1 MDFDRLRALVWT
13 IDEGSVTAAALRL
26 HRTQPAVTR
35 LLRTLEESVGRPL
48 IDRSARPLVPTPAGR
63 QVIETARQILQMAD
77 TLMAPGGAEPV
88 PRLALRIGMS
98 RSLLWHLNG
107 HAFAS
112 PPKHLRELDYRIR
125 SGPGSDI
132 YRAFCRKEID
142 CAAVLMPLDWCPSIR
157 CSTALVREERL
168 VMIAPKKTRR
178 AANDDGAAEANGDRW
193 ILNPDGCGVR
203 DALIKA
209 LARQGQRLQV
219 RYEVDAAP
227 QDHIA
232 MVAAGLGVSVVP
244 AATLRH
250 HPQSSAVMKCA
261 LDDERLV
268 MGVWLLASEAVAA
281 IDGLA
286 THLRRVLG
294 GAVARSLRPP
304 VERSDAVPRVA

>member
-63 QVIETARQILQMAD
+63 RVIETARQILQMAD

-88 PRLALRIGMS
+88 PRLALRLGMS
-98 RSLLWHLNG
+98 RSLLWHLSG
-107 HAFAS
+107 HLFAS

-125 SGPGSDI
+125 TGPGSDI

-142 CAAVLMPLDWCPSIR
+142 CAAILMPLDWCPSIR
-157 CSTALVREERL
+157 CSVTLVREERL
-168 VMIAPKKTRR
+168 VMIAPKRSRKTG
-178 AANDDGAAEANGDRW
+178 AGNDSSEAGGHPW
-193 ILNPDGCGVR
+193 ILNHDGCGVR
-203 DALIKA
+203 DALAKA
-209 LARQGQRLQV
+209 LARQGHRLQV

-232 MVAAGLGVSVVP
+232 MVASGLGVSVVP
-244 AATLRH
+244 AGTLRH
-250 HPQSSAVMKCA
+250 HAQSPGVTQRP
-261 LDDERLV
+261 LDDELV
-268 MGVWLLASEAVAA
+268 MGVWLLASDPATA
-281 IDGLA
+281 IDGL
-286 THLRRVLG
+286 TPHLRRVLG
-294 GAVARSLRPP
+294 GATARSSRLHPHRH
-304 VERSDAVPRVA
+304 EAVPRVA

>member
-35 LLRTLEESVGRPL
+35 LLRTLEDSVGRPL
-48 IDRSARPLVPTPAGR
+48 IDRSARPLAPTPAGR
-63 QVIETARQILQMAD
+63 RVIDIARQILQMAD

-88 PRLALRIGMS
+88 PRLALRLGMS

-107 HAFAS
+107 HTFAS
-112 PPKHLRELDYRIR
+112 PPRHLRELDYRIR

-132 YRAFCRKEID
+132 YRAFCRKEFD
-142 CAAVLMPLDWCPSIR
+142 CAAIVMPLEWCPSIR
-157 CSTALVREERL
+157 CSTTLVREERL
-168 VMIAPKKTRR
+168 VMIAPKKPR
-178 AANDDGAAEANGDRW
+178 GAAAEYAADASGARW

-203 DALIKA
+203 DALVTA
-209 LARQGQRLQV
+209 LAKRGQRLQV
-219 RYEVDAAP
+219 RYEIDAAP

-232 MVAAGLGVSVVP
+232 MVAAGLGVSLVP
-244 AATLRH
+244 EGTLRH
-250 HPQSSAVMKCA
+250 HAQSRAVMKCA
-261 LDDERLV
+261 LDDEALV
-268 MGVWLLASEAVAA
+268 MGVWLLASEPVAA

-294 GAVARSLRPP
+294 GSVSRSLRPQA
-304 VERSDAVPRVA
+304 ERVDPVPRVA

>member
-48 IDRSARPLVPTPAGR
+48 IDRSARPLAPTPAGR
-63 QVIETARQILQMAD
+63 RVIDIARQILQMAD
-77 TLMAPGGAEPV
+77 TLMAPGGTEPV
-88 PRLALRIGMS
+88 PRLALRLGVS

-112 PPKHLRELDYRIR
+112 PPGHLRELDYRIR
-125 SGPGSDI
+125 SAPGSDI

-157 CSTALVREERL
+157 CSTTLVREEQL
-168 VMIAPKKTRR
+168 VMIAPKPSRKASGEHGDS
-178 AANDDGAAEANGDRW
+178 AANSDRW
-193 ILNPDGCGVR
+193 ILNPDGCGLR
-203 DALIKA
+203 DVLIRA
-209 LARQGQRLQV
+209 LAKQGQRLQV

-232 MVAAGLGVSVVP
+232 MVAAGLGVSAVP
-244 AATLRH
+244 AGTLRH
-250 HPQSSAVMKCA
+250 HPQSSAVIKRA
-261 LDDERLV
+261 FDDEALV
-268 MGVWLLASEAVAA
+268 MGVWLIASEPVAA

-286 THLRRVLG
+286 AHLRRVFG
-294 GAVARSLRPP
+294 GG
-304 VERSDAVPRVA
+304 